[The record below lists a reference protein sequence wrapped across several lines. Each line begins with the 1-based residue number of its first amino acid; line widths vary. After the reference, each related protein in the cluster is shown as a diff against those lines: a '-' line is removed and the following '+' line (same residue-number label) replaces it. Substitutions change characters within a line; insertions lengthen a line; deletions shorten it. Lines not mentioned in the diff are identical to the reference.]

1 MPMYDDLVRY
11 TSKAVE
17 TRRTTESFFG
27 NFFKQKDYHGES
39 IVKFDARD
47 VANGV
52 APYVAPTV
60 KGKPVKIVGYKSNIL
75 ELPTMKPNEVL
86 TNDDIRKRPFG
97 DTVDTMVSKAT
108 RARKFATE
116 ITDRNMAKIE
126 ARLEQMRAEAIF
138 NGALTIKGDGYDHTI
153 TFPRRAANVVDL
165 GAGKYWNLT
174 ASTVTIGKD
183 FGTIIALAGEY
194 GKSLS
199 VCVGRI
205 STMEVAIAK
214 IKEQEGANFVDTSTQ
229 MQNITF
235 KSMADVSGAI
245 YYGKYRNVELWGYD
259 GNYQDVDGVWKKS
272 VPDKKVA
279 FLASN
284 NFNEE
289 SYGYAGDVEIELG
302 LNTKNKVKNSNN
314 IITSVKPDDVS
325 VEFEAQLTAAPLM
338 KDGDT
343 AIIVTVI
350 S

>member
-1 MPMYDDLVRY
+1 MFEDLVKY

-17 TRRTTESFFG
+17 SRRVVETFFG
-27 NFFKQKDYHGES
+27 NFFAIKDYHGES
-39 IVKFDARD
+39 IVKFDSRD
-47 VANGV
+47 VARGI

-60 KGKPVKIVGYKSNIL
+60 KGKPVKIAGFSSNIL

-86 TNDDIRKRPFG
+86 TNDDIKKRPFG
-97 DTVDTMVSKAT
+97 DTVDTKVSKSA

-116 ITDRNMAKIE
+116 ITDRNMAKID
-126 ARLEQMRAEAIF
+126 ARLEQMRAEEIF
-138 NGALTIKGDGYDHTI
+138 TGKLIIKGDGYDHTI
-153 TFPRRAANVVDL
+153 TFPRRVANIVDL
-165 GAGKYWNLT
+165 GGSKYWDLST
-174 ASTVTIGKD
+174 STVGKD
-183 FGTIIALAGEY
+183 FGTMIALAGEY
-194 GKSLS
+194 GKSIS
-199 VCVGRI
+199 HVVGRI
-205 STMEVAIAK
+205 ATMETTVAR
-214 IKEQEGANFVDTSTQ
+214 IKTEEGANYVDSSAQ

-235 KSMADVSGAI
+235 KSMADVDGAI
-245 YYGKYRNVELWGYD
+245 YYGKFRNVEMWGYD
-259 GNYQDVDGVWKKS
+259 GNYQDIDGSWKKS

-279 FLASN
+279 FMASK

-314 IITSVKPDDVS
+314 IITSIKPDDVS